1 MSTDLKQTRTITKA
15 INPLVSAV
23 FTKIIQSS
31 LDAHISVQRGV
42 VQTGKRTAARIYSM
56 TTGNCNN
63 IEQTICPIATKTKTK
78 QTKQTKDTS
87 IKTSDLIRIIECR
100 ERNDELTED
109 DYNKLLTI
117 LSNKYV
123 IFTKDQFQE
132 AKDNLLTA
140 LTAGAI
146 INFILN
152 LTSDS
157 IIDVFEQKNIR
168 KFNDFI
174 GKASEVS
181 DKNTSEFTQGRG
193 SIMTNFIGVSAST
206 LTLTAGHMCYGNLL
220 KRATKAEEEDLT
232 TIQKALEI
240 RTELLIGL
248 DENYDSKI
256 KDEKREYKAAVEDCI
271 TKTIEAYRKILIF
284 NVEQSGDT
292 WQQEITIAPNKRFIL
307 KKSTSS
313 NEIINNYTSL
323 KDLITNFGV
332 CVEEREIHKGN
343 LKRKLKE
350 LKSKKE
356 EEQHQIEMER
366 EKLFEAYE
374 TMIKSLQRK
383 KYNFFSRTS
392 PEIQEQNNKE
402 LKAIMDLLNTNIK
415 PINPDVANRIYRRL
429 EFIETHE
436 NNEQLSRIDRATNL
450 LFGIKGV
457 GSKGGRKS
465 HKKQYKKLLKHKSTY
480 KVRGRNLRNTKWM
493 H

>member
-42 VQTGKRTAARIYSM
+42 VQTGKRIASRMYSVV
-56 TTGNCNN
+56 TGNCNN
-63 IEQTICPIATKTKTK
+63 IEQTICPIATKTK
-78 QTKQTKDTS
+78 TKQTKDTS

-100 ERNDELTED
+100 ERNDDLTED

-132 AKDNLLTA
+132 AKNNLLTA

-157 IIDVFEQKNIR
+157 IIDVFEQKNISN
-168 KFNDFI
+168 FNNFI
-174 GKASEVS
+174 DEASEVS

-193 SIMTNFIGVSAST
+193 SIMNNFIGVSASA
-206 LTLTAGHMCYGNLL
+206 LTLTTGHMCYGNLL

-240 RTELLIGL
+240 RTELLANL
-248 DENYDSKI
+248 NEKYELK
-256 KDEKREYKAAVEDCI
+256 KQDEKQKYNDAVDDCI
-271 TKTIEAYRKILIF
+271 TKTIETYRKLLTF
-284 NVEQSGDT
+284 NLEHSGEG
-292 WQQEITIAPNKRFIL
+292 WEQEITIDDNKTFVL
-307 KKSTSS
+307 KKSSS
-313 NEIINNYTSL
+313 RNEIIHNYPYL
-323 KDLITNFGV
+323 KELITNFGA
-332 CVEEREIHKGN
+332 CFEEREIHKDN

-356 EEQHQIEMER
+356 EEHEEIENER
-366 EKLFEAYE
+366 IKLFEAYE
-374 TMIKSLQRK
+374 KIIESLQRK

-392 PEIQEQNNKE
+392 SEIQVQDNKE
-402 LKAIMDLLNTNIK
+402 LKAIIDLLNTNIK

-436 NNEQLSRIDRATNL
+436 NNEQLSGLDRATNL

-457 GSKGGRKS
+457 RSKGGRKS
-465 HKKQYKKLLKHKSTY
+465 HKKHYKKILKNNSTY